1 MEKVPFISRDE
12 AEAIAARYPTPFH
25 LYDEAGIRRNIESL
39 VRAFSWNPGFREY
52 FAVKATPNPFIIEI
66 LQEYGCGC
74 DCSSYA
80 ELVLA
85 DACGAHG
92 PDIMFS
98 SNETPE
104 EDFKLAS
111 QLGATINLDDITH
124 IDVLESAIGR
134 IPKTISCRYNPGGT
148 FEVANGIMDNPGDA
162 KYGMTDDQL
171 IEAFRILK
179 AKGAKEFGIHAFL
192 ASNTVTNEYYPKL
205 AGLLFDVAVRV
216 AREADVHIGFINLS
230 GGIGIPYTPD
240 QEPNDI
246 EAIGEGVRRKFEDIL
261 VPAGMG
267 DVALFTELGRFVT
280 GPYGCLVTRAIRE

>member
-92 PDIMFS
+92 SDIMFS
-98 SNETPE
+98 SNETTE

-124 IDVLESAIGR
+124 IDVLESVIGR
-134 IPKTISCRYNPGGT
+134 IPKTISCRYNPGGRT
-148 FEVANGIMDNPGDA
+148 SMLCCMPLGGRVGKCGFASC
-162 KYGMTDDQL
+162 YG
-171 IEAFRILK
+171 
-179 AKGAKEFGIHAFL
+179 
-192 ASNTVTNEYYPKL
+192 TV
-205 AGLLFDVAVRV
+205 
-216 AREADVHIGFINLS
+216 
-230 GGIGIPYTPD
+230 
-240 QEPNDI
+240 
-246 EAIGEGVRRKFEDIL
+246 
-261 VPAGMG
+261 
-267 DVALFTELGRFVT
+267 
-280 GPYGCLVTRAIRE
+280 